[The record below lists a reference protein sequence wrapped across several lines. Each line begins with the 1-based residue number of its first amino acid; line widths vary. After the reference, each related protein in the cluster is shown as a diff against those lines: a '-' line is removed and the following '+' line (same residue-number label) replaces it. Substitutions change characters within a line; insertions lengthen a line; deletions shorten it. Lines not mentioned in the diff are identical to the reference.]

1 MTPFEHW
8 WCHEGSGPPLPGEDA
23 EEHCMRMCK
32 IAWEKSAQAERER
45 IKAANAPEIEKVNAH
60 IAALAKRKQMGYAG
74 ITIWGGDAA
83 FTKVF
88 TETEMKHA
96 RQPDELIKHSVQVG
110 LDMLAAMADG
120 SKT

>member
-23 EEHCMRMCK
+23 KEHCMRMCT
-32 IAWEKSAQAERER
+32 IAWEKSAQVERER

-60 IAALAKRKQMGYAG
+60 IAALEERKRRSYAG
-74 ITIWGGDAA
+74 ITIWRCDAT
-83 FTKVF
+83 FTKMF

-96 RQPDELIKHSVQVG
+96 KEPGKLIKHAVQVG
-110 LDMLAAMADG
+110 LDTLAAMGDG
-120 SKT
+120 SQL